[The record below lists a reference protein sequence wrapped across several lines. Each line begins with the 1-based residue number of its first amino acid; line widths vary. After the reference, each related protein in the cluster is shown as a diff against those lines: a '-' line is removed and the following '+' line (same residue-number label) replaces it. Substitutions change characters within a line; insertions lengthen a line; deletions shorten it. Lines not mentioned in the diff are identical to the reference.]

1 MEGLGQVGTKRTPI
15 IAVDFDKTLS
25 LNVAYPD
32 VGEPNLKL
40 IDWLNNQRVECG
52 AKLIL
57 WTCREGKPLED
68 AIEFCKNNGLTFDAV
83 NENLTEI
90 GFDCRK
96 IVASV
101 YIDDLA
107 VNPNDLAIP
116 YT

>member
-1 MEGLGQVGTKRTPI
+1 MAHTPI

-25 LNVAYPD
+25 LNAPYPD
-32 VGEPNLKL
+32 VGEPNIKL
-40 IDWLNNQRVECG
+40 IKWLNNQRIEYG

-57 WTCREGKPLED
+57 WTCREDKPLKD
-68 AIEFCKNNGLTFDAV
+68 AVEFCKKYGLTFDAV
-83 NENLTEI
+83 NENLPEI

-96 IVASV
+96 IVASM

-107 VNPNDLAIP
+107 VNPNDLIIS

>member
-1 MEGLGQVGTKRTPI
+1 MARTPI

-25 LNVAYPD
+25 LNAPYPD

-40 IDWLNNQRVECG
+40 IDWLNQRKRFEG
-52 AKLIL
+52 AKIIL

-68 AIEFCKNNGLTFDAV
+68 AVEFCKSNGLTFDAV
-83 NENLTEI
+83 NENLPEI

-96 IVASV
+96 IVASM

-107 VNPNDLAIP
+107 INPNDLVIS